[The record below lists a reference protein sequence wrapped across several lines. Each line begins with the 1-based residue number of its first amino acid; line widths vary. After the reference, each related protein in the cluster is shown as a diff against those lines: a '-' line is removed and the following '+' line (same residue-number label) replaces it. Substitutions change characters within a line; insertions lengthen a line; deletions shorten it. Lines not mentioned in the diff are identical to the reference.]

1 MIENLPLLTPDAS
14 RSANT
19 IARCHNRLA
28 VRRRRR
34 AERGQAN
41 IEARNPAPNPRTLGA
56 ERLLVTGFCVAY
68 LIAMADYLLAIAAW
82 R

>member
-1 MIENLPLLTPDAS
+1 MIDNLPLLTPDAS

-34 AERGQAN
+34 AERDQAN
-41 IEARNPAPNPRTLGA
+41 IEARNRQPSPRTFGL
-56 ERLLVTGFCVAY
+56 ERLLVAGFCVAY
-68 LIAMADYLLAIAAW
+68 LIAMAGDLLAIAA
-82 R
+82 RR